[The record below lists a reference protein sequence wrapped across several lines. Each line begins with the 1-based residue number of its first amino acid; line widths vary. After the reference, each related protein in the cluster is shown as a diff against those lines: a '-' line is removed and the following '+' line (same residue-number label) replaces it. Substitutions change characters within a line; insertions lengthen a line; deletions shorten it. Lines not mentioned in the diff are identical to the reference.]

1 MDLLESVRKNLGYEP
16 LKKVDPN
23 SQEVKMQHELTP
35 EQRFAQ
41 AAIPAVLAGLIKY
54 ADSNEGINI
63 MTLENASWLNL
74 IFREKESEV
83 IQKVAEYSGSP
94 TEETSDTMKKIA
106 DVSVDVV
113 RENVKKT
120 FDAVKKITDVPMGA
134 NKKDAKSD
142 EAEKLRSYMNSQRHS
157 ILNHLPAAM
166 NMGYLLNEE
175 GFDDRTNKM
184 EGPVSSFLHRI
195 ENII

>member
-1 MDLLESVRKNLGYEP
+1 MDLLESVRIHLGFEP

-23 SQEVKMQHELTP
+23 IQEVKHELSP
-35 EQRFAQ
+35 EQKLAQ
-41 AAIPAVLAGLIKY
+41 AAIPTVLAGLIKY

-63 MTLENASWLNL
+63 MSFENADWLNI
-74 IFREKESEV
+74 IFREKQSEV
-83 IQKVAEYSGSP
+83 IQKVAEYSGVSTAQT
-94 TEETSDTMKKIA
+94 TESMKNIA
-106 DVSVDVV
+106 NVSVDVV
-113 RENVKKT
+113 RENARKS

-134 NKKDAKSD
+134 NAKDAKSN

-157 ILNHLPAAM
+157 ILNHLPAVL

-184 EGPVSSFLHRI
+184 EGPVSSFLHKI

>member
-1 MDLLESVRKNLGYEP
+1 MDLLESVQRNLGYEP

-23 SQEVKMQHELTP
+23 IQEVKTGRDTTP
-35 EQRFAQ
+35 EQKLAQ

-54 ADSNEGINI
+54 SDSNEGINI
-63 MTLENASWLNL
+63 MRLENAYWLNV

-83 IQKVAEYSGSP
+83 IQKVAEYSGAT
-94 TEETSDTMKKIA
+94 TEQTSNTMKKIA
-106 DVSVDVV
+106 DVSAGVV
-113 RENVKKT
+113 RENVRKS

-134 NKKDAKSD
+134 NKKDATSD

-157 ILNHLPAAM
+157 ILNHLPAAL

-184 EGPVSSFLHRI
+184 EGPVSSFLHKI